1 MSTLDSRLISPIFPS
16 VERRNELIDYIF
28 YDTGALT
35 IREKNSLSSL
45 RNREGSVIVVT
56 PGQSIKGIYE
66 YETTDRFLESK
77 HKSVKALVVAGVGSS
92 VIGTAA
98 LARNVANAFDIEV
111 AGVVSGYGASDL
123 ISEAIGGWFFYEAT
137 DALRHQ
143 LRQSIAGW
151 DMLVRTNPFGLPF
164 SSEFTSRSPAKPA
177 TRDIDAVTA
186 VLEAPTANFSL
197 VVGHSKGSL
206 LLNYGLEHIAT
217 KQKGKTH
224 RYFEELNIVTFGAVT
239 NFAPQFKKVRQYI
252 GSLDWFGG
260 LNSRLDIE
268 HHLVPNAWHHLNTQF
283 PLHVSAQ
290 TLLTDNISLE

>member
-16 VERRNELIDYIF
+16 VERRNELFDYMF
-28 YDTGALT
+28 YDTAALT
-35 IREKNSLSSL
+35 IREKNSLSPL
-45 RNREGSVIVVT
+45 RNREGSVVVVT

-98 LARNVANAFDIEV
+98 LARNVANAYDIEV

-143 LRQSIAGW
+143 LRQSIANW
-151 DMLVRTNPFGLPF
+151 DMLVRANPFGLPF
-164 SSEFTSRSPAKPA
+164 SSTFTSRSPASPA

-186 VLEAPTANFSL
+186 LLEASTANFSL

-206 LLNYGLEHIAT
+206 LLDYGLESIAI
-217 KQKGKTH
+217 KHRGKTH

-239 NFAPQFKKVRQYI
+239 NFAPRFKKVHQYI
-252 GSLDWFGG
+252 GSIDWFGG

-268 HHLVPNAWHHLNTQF
+268 HHMVTNAWHHLNTQLPF
-283 PLHVSAQ
+283 HLSAE
-290 TLLTDNISLE
+290 TILTDNINFE